1 MFEQTLMPE
10 THNKPWTLGASVT
23 LQAAIVGSMVLYSA
37 MHVNP
42 LPMVMPHLNVPMPP
56 VPKLD
61 AVIIVDSFI
70 DHRVGVLNTPVKPFV
85 QPIAIPHGIPHIDD
99 IGSAAPEVAYS
110 TNTALGTGVIG
121 TSIYTASGPRIAP
134 PPPPEPPAAKTAN
147 TSAPIRIGG
156 NVMEAKILNRVM
168 PVYPPLAKSMRV
180 SGKVHLVGIISRTG
194 VIEKLDV
201 LDGHPLLVRAAL
213 EAVKQWVYQPTTL
226 NGEAV
231 EVLTPIEVNFT
242 LTQ

>member
-1 MFEQTLMPE
+1 MFEQTLMPD

-42 LPMVMPHLNVPMPP
+42 LPMVMPHLDLPMPP
-56 VPKLD
+56 VPKPEFVKVVA
-61 AVIIVDSFI
+61 AVIE
-70 DHRVGVLNTPVKPFV
+70 HRAGALNVPVRQFV
-85 QPIAIPHGIPHIDD
+85 APRYIPTTIAPVDD
-99 IGSAAPEVAYS
+99 IGSIAPEIYS
-110 TNTALGTGVIG
+110 SSTALGPGVVGTG
-121 TSIYTASGPRIAP
+121 IYIPTGAKVAP
-134 PPPPEPPAAKTAN
+134 PPQPETPAVKIAN
-147 TSAPIRIGG
+147 TSAPVRIGG
-156 NVMEAKILNRVM
+156 QVMEARILNRVM
-168 PVYPPLAKSMRV
+168 PVYPILAKSMRI
-180 SGKVHLVGIISRTG
+180 SGKVHLVGVISRTG

-231 EVLTPIEVNFT
+231 EVVTPIEVNFT

>member
-1 MFEQTLMPE
+1 MTE
-10 THNKPWTLGASVT
+10 THNKPWTLGASIT

-42 LPMVMPHLNVPMPP
+42 LPIGMPHLSVPIPP

-61 AVIIVDSFI
+61 AVKIIDVLLDR
-70 DHRVGVLNTPVKPFV
+70 RVGALNTPVRPFV
-85 QPIAIPHGIPHIDD
+85 QPRSIPVGIPRIDD
-99 IGSAAPEVAYS
+99 IGSAAPDVAYS
-110 TNTALGTGVIG
+110 VNTDVGPGVIG
-121 TSIYTASGPRIAP
+121 TAIYNATVPRLAP
-134 PPPPEPPAAKTAN
+134 PPPHEPAAPKAN
-147 TSAPIRIGG
+147 ASEPIRIGG
-156 NVMEAKILNRVM
+156 KVMEAKIVNRVM
-168 PVYPPLAKSMRV
+168 PVYPQLAKNMRIA
-180 SGKVHLVGIISRTG
+180 GKVHLVGVISRTG

-213 EAVKQWVYQPTTL
+213 DAVKQWVYQPTTL

-231 EVLTPIEVNFT
+231 EVVTPIEVNFT

>member
-1 MFEQTLMPE
+1 MFEQTLMPD

-23 LQAAIVGSMVLYSA
+23 LQAAMVGSMVLYSA

-42 LPMVMPHLNVPMPP
+42 LPMVMPHLDLPMPP
-56 VPKLD
+56 VPKPEFVKVIG
-61 AVIIVDSFI
+61 AVLER
-70 DHRVGVLNTPVKPFV
+70 HAGALNAPAKPFV
-85 QPIAIPHGIPHIDD
+85 EPRFIPTTIAPVDD
-99 IGSAAPEVAYS
+99 IGSPAPEVAYS
-110 TNTALGTGVIG
+110 PSALGPGVIG
-121 TSIYTASGPRIAP
+121 TGIYSPTGTKIAP
-134 PPPPEPPAAKTAN
+134 PPQPEAAVVKTAN
-147 TSAPIRIGG
+147 TSAPVRIGG
-156 NVMEAKILNRVM
+156 QVMEARILNRVM
-168 PVYPPLAKSMRV
+168 PVYPQLAKSMRV
-180 SGKVHLVGIISRTG
+180 SGKVHLVGIISKTG

-231 EVLTPIEVNFT
+231 EVVTPIEVNFT